1 MIPGSK
7 ILTYEVLPRNQL
19 NENNEWVP
27 DTPAIFLSISY
38 LENINSVE
46 FARLSQMMTDMTGHE
61 VNIDGTLSIRK
72 FNSKINF
79 NNER

>member
-19 NENNEWVP
+19 NENNEWIP

-38 LENINSVE
+38 LEDINSIE
-46 FARLSQMMTDMTGHE
+46 FARLSQLLTDMTGHE
-61 VNIDGTLSIRK
+61 VNIDGALSIRK
-72 FNSKINF
+72 YKSTINL
-79 NNER
+79 NND